1 MNISMLKF
9 ETSIWGTTLKEK
21 DKPKIKVIHGQ
32 PYFYKCLESDIYATI
47 IYHLISII
55 KNTKKSSV
63 NIKFLKGPGNCK
75 ILNPTEET
83 VIDTNL
89 LKRNLVI
96 LSKVVDFIPCDQVI
110 LFLESTK
117 SCLREEGLVKE

>member
-32 PYFYKCLESDIYATI
+32 SYFYKCLESDIYATI

-63 NIKFLKGPGNCK
+63 NIKFFKRSGKLQDIKPNWRDCNWYK
-75 ILNPTEET
+75 PAEEKFS
-83 VIDTNL
+83 N
-89 LKRNLVI
+89 
-96 LSKVVDFIPCDQVI
+96 
-110 LFLESTK
+110 TK
-117 SCLREEGLVKE
+117 